1 MDTDLTNLTFAFLRA
16 HSSELEIHKSL
27 NFILKCDLLIK
38 ITLDSMKKN
47 GITSKKLVKFYR
59 DV

>member
-16 HSSELEIHKSL
+16 HYSEIHKSL